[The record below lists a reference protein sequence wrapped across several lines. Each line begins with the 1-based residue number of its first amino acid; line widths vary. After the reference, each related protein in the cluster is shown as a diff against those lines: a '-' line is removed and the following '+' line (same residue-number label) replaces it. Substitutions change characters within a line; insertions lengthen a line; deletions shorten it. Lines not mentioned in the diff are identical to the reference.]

1 MSQLKHL
8 KAIVF
13 DWAGTMIDHGS
24 RAPAIVF
31 TEIFRRKGIEISFD
45 QAREPM
51 GMAKLAH
58 IAAITNMPQV
68 KDQWLQVFG
77 TECSEQ
83 DIDDMYEQFL
93 PLQKETLKNHS
104 QLIDGAA
111 ETAARCRALGLKIGS
126 STGYTRE
133 LMIDV
138 KAQAKSQGYE
148 PDITLCA
155 EDAPK
160 GRPAPYLLFE
170 AAKQLDVY
178 PMQSIVKVDDTILGV
193 EAGINA
199 GCWSIG
205 ITQTGNLL
213 GLSQQ
218 EILEM
223 PSTELAQRTA
233 TVGQQYLD
241 IGAHKV
247 IASVKDIESVLFEID
262 AAIESGCYPYS
273 HKLNQE

>member
-1 MSQLKHL
+1 MNQLKHI

-31 TEIFRRKGIEISFD
+31 VEIFKRQGIEISFA

-51 GMAKLAH
+51 GMAKREH
-58 IAAITNMPQV
+58 IAAITKMPEV
-68 KDQWLQVFG
+68 KSQWLAKFG
-77 TECSEQ
+77 RECEESN
-83 DIDDMYEQFL
+83 IDQMYEQFL
-93 PLQKETLKNHS
+93 PLQMETLRNYS

-111 ETAARCRALGLKIGS
+111 EAADTCRAMGLKVGS

-133 LMIDV
+133 LMVDV
-138 KAQAKSQGYE
+138 KTKAKEQGYE

-155 EDAPK
+155 EDAPR

-170 AAKQLDVY
+170 AAKQLDVF

-213 GLSQQ
+213 GLSEV
-218 EILEM
+218 EIQALTSEGLNDQ
-223 PSTELAQRTA
+223 TNEICAQFQA
-233 TVGQQYLD
+233 A
-241 IGAHKV
+241 GAHLA
-247 IASVKDIESVLFEID
+247 INSVREIEQALRRID
-262 AAIESGCYPYS
+262 TAMEAGSFPQRYE
-273 HKLNQE
+273 L

>member
-1 MSQLKHL
+1 MNQLKHI
-8 KAIVF
+8 KAVVF

-31 TEIFRRKGIEISFD
+31 VEIFHRQGIEISFA

-51 GMAKLAH
+51 GMAKREH
-58 IAAITNMPQV
+58 IAAITEMPEV
-68 KDQWLQVFG
+68 KSQWLAKFDRDC
-77 TECSEQ
+77 EDE
-83 DIDDMYEQFL
+83 DIDQMYEQFL
-93 PLQKETLKNHS
+93 PLQKETLRNHS
-104 QLIDGAA
+104 QLIEGAA
-111 ETAARCRALGLKIGS
+111 EAADTCRAMGLKIGS

-138 KAQAKSQGYE
+138 KAKAKEQGYE

-155 EDAPK
+155 EDAPR

-170 AAKQLDVY
+170 AAKQLDVF

-193 EAGINA
+193 EAGVNA

-213 GLSQQ
+213 GLSEV
-218 EILEM
+218 EIQAL
-223 PSTELAQRTA
+223 SSDELNNQTSEISRQFQAA
-233 TVGQQYLD
+233 
-241 IGAHKV
+241 GAHLA
-247 IASVKDIESVLFEID
+247 IDSVRQMEQTLRRID
-262 AAIESGCYPYS
+262 TAIEAGSFPQRYE
-273 HKLNQE
+273 L

>member
-1 MSQLKHL
+1 MNHLKHIQ
-8 KAIVF
+8 AVVF

-31 TEIFRRKGIEISFD
+31 VEIFNRQGIEISYA

-51 GMAKLAH
+51 GMAKRAH
-58 IAAITNMPQV
+58 IAAITQMPDV
-68 KDQWLQVFG
+68 KNQWLAQFG
-77 TECSEQ
+77 RDCEEQ
-83 DIDDMYEQFL
+83 DIDNMYEQFL
-93 PLQKETLKNHS
+93 PLQKETLRNHS
-104 QLIDGAA
+104 RLISGAA
-111 ETAARCRALGLKIGS
+111 EAANTCRALGLKIGS

-133 LMIDV
+133 LMVDV
-138 KAQAKSQGYE
+138 KTKAKEQGYE

-178 PMQSIVKVDDTILGV
+178 PLQSIVKVDDTILGV

-213 GLSQQ
+213 GISEDEIQALPADELAVRTSEISQQ
-218 EILEM
+218 FER
-223 PSTELAQRTA
+223 A
-233 TVGQQYLD
+233 
-241 IGAHKV
+241 GAHLT
-247 IASVKDIESVLFEID
+247 IDSVCQIESALLKID
-262 AAIESGCYPYS
+262 AAIEAGSFPQRYE
-273 HKLNQE
+273 L